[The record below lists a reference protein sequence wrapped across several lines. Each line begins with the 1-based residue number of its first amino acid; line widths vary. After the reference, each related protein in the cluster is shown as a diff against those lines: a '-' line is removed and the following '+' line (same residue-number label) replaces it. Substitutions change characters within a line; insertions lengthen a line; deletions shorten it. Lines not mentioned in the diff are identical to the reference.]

1 MSMKIDKVS
10 KQIIVKRLFGIKK
23 EFIDFSKIASISLEA
38 VGCRDALIPKLVVNL
53 RNETQ
58 IEYSNTFSAGNNIIK
73 MAEQKATPQTKQQLP
88 NATATLV
95 LGILS
100 IVTGCIFI
108 GLILGIIGL
117 VISSK
122 DKKMY
127 DQNPQAYDGY
137 GSLNAGRILS
147 IIGTILG
154 GLVVLYWIIWVLIIG
169 GAALT
174 FLKHANF

>member
-1 MSMKIDKVS
+1 MV
-10 KQIIVKRLFGIKK
+10 
-23 EFIDFSKIASISLEA
+23 
-38 VGCRDALIPKLVVNL
+38 
-53 RNETQ
+53 
-58 IEYSNTFSAGNNIIK
+58 
-73 MAEQKATPQTKQQLP
+73 EQKATQEPKQQLP
-88 NATATLV
+88 NAAATLV

-100 IVTGCIFI
+100 IVTGCGFI

-127 DQNPQAYDGY
+127 DQNPQIYDGY

-147 IIGTILG
+147 IIGIVLG
-154 GLVVLYWIIWVLIIG
+154 GLVLFWIIWILIIG

-174 FLKHANF
+174 SLKDFNF